1 VSDPTRRRAAS
12 RDTLAAILGNG
23 LDWYDVTVYGYVAS
37 IISRQFFPPDWE
49 WGAVLSTYAIFAVSF
64 VVRPLG
70 GLIIGHYADI
80 VGRRDMMMWVIG
92 LMTAGTMLISFAPV
106 YATIGWAAPAIIVVA
121 RVLQGLAASG
131 EFGTATTFLVEH
143 APEDSRGF
151 YGGWQFS
158 GQGAAILLAGIV
170 ATLVPHLVT
179 PEQQL
184 SWGWRIPFLI
194 GLLVGPIGIYI
205 RVHASDTPEFLNSRP
220 IPGTARQGP
229 LAMLIADYKYRTVLA
244 LGLVIGGTAAF
255 YVLFIFMPTYALSVL
270 KLGSEASFV
279 GPAAAGFAV
288 MVGCPLTGMLSDRTG
303 RKPLLV
309 AAAIAMILVL
319 YVSFAWLQDAPS
331 LARLALVEFLFG
343 VIMSVYTGPFSAG
356 ISELFPVAVRATAI
370 STAYNFGVAVFGGLS
385 PLVVAWLIS
394 STGSP
399 LAPAYYV
406 TGCMVISLAA
416 AIAMPSAAVVTA
428 SGLRSRSQP

>member
-1 VSDPTRRRAAS
+1 MSDPTHRRAS
-12 RDTLAAILGNG
+12 PRDIVAAVLGNG

-37 IISRQFFPPDWE
+37 IISRQFFPSDWE

-64 VVRPLG
+64 IVRPVG
-70 GLIIGHYADI
+70 GVIIGRYADI
-80 VGRRDMMMWVIG
+80 VGRRAMMMWVIA
-92 LMTAGTMLISFAPV
+92 LMTTGTALITFVPV
-106 YATIGWAAPAIIVVA
+106 YATIGWAAPAIIVVV

-143 APEDSRGF
+143 APHGSRGF
-151 YGGWQFS
+151 YGGWQLS
-158 GQGAAILLAGIV
+158 GQGGAILLAGLV

-194 GLLVGPIGIYI
+194 GLLVGPVGIYI
-205 RVHASDTPEFLNSRP
+205 RVRSSDTPEFLNSRP
-220 IPGTARQGP
+220 IPGATRQGP
-229 LAMLIADYKYRTVLA
+229 LAMLFTDCKYRMLLA

-255 YVLFIFMPTYALSVL
+255 YVLFIFMPTYALNVL
-270 KLGSEASFV
+270 KLGPEASFV
-279 GPAAAGFAV
+279 GPAVAGFTV

-309 AAAIAMILVL
+309 MAAIALIVVL
-319 YVSFAWLQDAPS
+319 YASFAWLQAAPS
-331 LARLALVEFLFG
+331 LTRLATIEFLFG
-343 VIMSVYTGPFSAG
+343 VIMSVYAGPFSAG
-356 ISELFPVAVRATAI
+356 ISELFPVAVRVTAI
-370 STAYNFGVAVFGGLS
+370 STAYNVGVAVFGGLS
-385 PLVVAWLIS
+385 PLVVASLIS
-394 STGSP
+394 GTGSP

-416 AIAMPSAAVVTA
+416 ALAMPAAIPRHAVPHRA
-428 SGLRSRSQP
+428 RRRR